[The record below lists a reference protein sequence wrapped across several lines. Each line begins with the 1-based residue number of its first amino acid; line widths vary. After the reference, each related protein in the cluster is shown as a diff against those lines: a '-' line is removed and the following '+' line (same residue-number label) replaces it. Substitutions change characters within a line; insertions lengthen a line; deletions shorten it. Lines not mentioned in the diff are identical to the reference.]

1 MKQFDEWGK
10 KKNSI
15 HQLLKNKWVVK
26 REVWWCT
33 LGVNIGSEEDGKGV
47 DFLRPVLVIRVYG
60 FTSVVVVPLTTTAK
74 TGPFYFNLGKVGD
87 EGGISTALLSQMRL
101 IDTKRFVE
109 KIGKI
114 DAEKFKEIKK
124 AIQELLL

>member
-1 MKQFDEWGK
+1 MKQFDGWAK

-15 HQLLKNKWVVK
+15 HHTLKNKWVVK

-33 LGVNIGSEEDGKGV
+33 LGVNIGSEEDGKGI
-47 DFLRPVLVIRVYG
+47 DFLRPVLVIKVYG
-60 FTSVVVVPLTTTAK
+60 FTSAVVIPLSTVIK
-74 TGPFYFNLGKVGD
+74 TGPFYFSLGKIGD

-114 DAEKFKEIKK
+114 DAEKFNEIKK